1 MMAVRTSIWLQISC
15 AAAETLKEEVFS
27 VHAGNSSHCSFPAT
41 PGRSVRLNWLGRST
55 VKPEEQVSVS
65 RAVHQAEFDGSGS
78 GSDDD
83 ANSFTMS
90 KERRLELRRK
100 IKEMIANS
108 PDVEEELDPEERRK
122 KTQKLLSEY
131 PLVVD
136 EEDPDWPEDADGR
149 GFNLDQFFDKITIK
163 NVKKDTTNEN
173 SSDSDDE
180 IVWKDDNYIKPI
192 KDITI
197 DDWEDTVFR
206 DFNPLVILIH
216 NRYSR
221 PRENDKAHVELDG
234 AVQMFWKTG
243 LPSPRCVAVDAVVQH
258 DLVEALKV
266 STYPEIIFTKAG
278 KILHRDK
285 VVRTAEEWSKIMAFF
300 YYKAV
305 RPPCLEKTA
314 GQNPE
319 KIPTLSSTR
328 AEDKEIKQIFG

>member
-1 MMAVRTSIWLQISC
+1 M
-15 AAAETLKEEVFS
+15 
-27 VHAGNSSHCSFPAT
+27 
-41 PGRSVRLNWLGRST
+41 
-55 VKPEEQVSVS
+55 
-65 RAVHQAEFDGSGS
+65 
-78 GSDDD
+78 
-83 ANSFTMS
+83 
-90 KERRLELRRK
+90 RRK

-206 DFNPLVILIH
+206 DFNPLVILVH

-221 PRENDKAHVELDG
+221 FLSYFFRYSFFKLI
-234 AVQMFWKTG
+234 
-243 LPSPRCVAVDAVVQH
+243 
-258 DLVEALKV
+258 
-266 STYPEIIFTKAG
+266 YPICF
-278 KILHRDK
+278 D
-285 VVRTAEEWSKIMAFF
+285 
-300 YYKAV
+300 
-305 RPPCLEKTA
+305 
-314 GQNPE
+314 
-319 KIPTLSSTR
+319 
-328 AEDKEIKQIFG
+328 